1 MVHLKFPKSAR
12 LTRAGEF
19 KRLRQDGNSHHGRW
33 MILGSAVS
41 SIGADS
47 RVGFITSRKVGGAV
61 DRNRVRRRLRELV
74 RVDRPRI
81 KPGFW
86 FVLIGRNRACSATFD
101 ELQSE
106 WRALASRAG
115 LFLE

>member
-1 MVHLKFPKSAR
+1 MVHLKFPKVAR

-19 KRLRQDGNSHHGRW
+19 KKVRQDGLSHHGRW

-41 SIGADS
+41 SKGSDS

-74 RVDRPRI
+74 RIDRPRI
-81 KPGFW
+81 KPGLW
-86 FVLIGRNRACSATFD
+86 FVVIGRNRACSASFG

>member
-1 MVHLKFPKSAR
+1 
-12 LTRAGEF
+12 
-19 KRLRQDGNSHHGRW
+19 

-41 SIGADS
+41 KTGSDS

-74 RVDRPRI
+74 RLDRPRI
-81 KPGFW
+81 KQGFW
-86 FVLIGRNRACSATFD
+86 FVLIGRSRACSATFG

-106 WRALASRAG
+106 WRVLATRAG
-115 LFLE
+115 LFNE